1 MVKYTNPTHI
11 LSFVALFVSAA
22 LMGKTNPPATPLILG
37 TFQFPQTILSVPV
50 PRIYHMGK
58 TIPCEVHE
66 GTKKVTFDLP
76 KQKNVHHFFLL
87 ITESIKYELKKNDFL
102 DQQTIDYIYV
112 PAGKAYKYYELK
124 LTHEKNTVPAGDN
137 ESTFVKTTSD
147 KEKLFWKIKEKQ
159 LPTNTNR
166 IPDEAIV
173 VLYSPEYI
181 DGLSGGTSL
190 ELPVITIK
198 PDVIDL
204 AGSAENLYENSIK
217 LQLASLNSDA
227 IHAPLKHAI
236 KQIGQRTL
244 IAPTL

>member
-1 MVKYTNPTHI
+1 MNYTFSADRKKYSA
-11 LSFVALFVSAA
+11 LLVALSLFTAA
-22 LMGKTNPPATPLILG
+22 NGKTNPPATPLILG
-37 TFQFPQTILSVPV
+37 AFQFPQTIASVPV

-76 KQKNVHHFFLL
+76 KQKNVHKFSLL
-87 ITESIKYELKKNDFL
+87 VTESIRYELKKNDFL
-102 DQQTIDYIYV
+102 DQQTVDYICV
-112 PAGKAYKYYELK
+112 PAGKPYKYYELK
-124 LTHEKNTVPAGDN
+124 LTNEKKEN
-137 ESTFVKTTSD
+137 EESK
-147 KEKLFWKIKEKQ
+147 KLCWKIKEKQ
-159 LPTNTNR
+159 LTLNTHR
-166 IPDEAIV
+166 IPDEAII

-181 DGLSGGTSL
+181 EGLSGGTLL

-198 PDVIDL
+198 PDVVEL
-204 AGSAENLYENSIK
+204 AGSAENLYESSIK

-227 IHAPLKHAI
+227 IHAPLKHVI

>member
-1 MVKYTNPTHI
+1 MIKKYTT
-11 LSFVALFVSAA
+11 SFLVLLIVTSLTSHA
-22 LMGKTNPPATPLILG
+22 NPPATPLILG

-76 KQKNVHHFFLL
+76 KQKDTHRFFLV

-102 DQQTIDYIYV
+102 EQQTVDYIYV
-112 PAGKAYKYYELK
+112 PAGRPYKYYELK
-124 LTHEKNTVPAGDN
+124 LTGLKKEN
-137 ESTFVKTTSD
+137 EESK
-147 KEKLFWKIKEKQ
+147 KLGWKIKERQ
-159 LPTNTNR
+159 LALSTHR

-181 DGLSGGTSL
+181 DGLTGGTSL

-198 PDVIDL
+198 PDVVDL

-217 LQLASLNSDA
+217 LQLASLNSDT
-227 IHAPLKHAI
+227 IHIPLKQAV
-236 KQIGQRTL
+236 KQFGQRTL
-244 IAPTL
+244 IAPAA

>member
-1 MVKYTNPTHI
+1 MINNYSTSFLVLLI
-11 LSFVALFVSAA
+11 LTTITSHA
-22 LMGKTNPPATPLILG
+22 NPPATPLILG
-37 TFQFPQTILSVPV
+37 TFQFPQNILSVPV

-76 KQKNVHHFFLL
+76 KQKDTHRFSLV

-102 DQQTIDYIYV
+102 NQQTVDYIYV
-112 PAGKAYKYYELK
+112 PSGKPYKYYELK
-124 LTHEKNTVPAGDN
+124 LAD
-137 ESTFVKTTSD
+137 VK
-147 KEKLFWKIKEKQ
+147 KETALVTAVSIVEDSKKEDGKKLGWKIKERQ
-159 LPTNTNR
+159 LAFNTHR

-198 PDVIDL
+198 SDVVDL
-204 AGSAENLYENSIK
+204 AGSAENLYESSIK
-217 LQLASLNSDA
+217 LQLASLNSDT
-227 IHAPLKHAI
+227 IHLPLKHAI
-236 KQIGQRTL
+236 KQLGQRTI
-244 IAPTL
+244 IAPTS

>member
-1 MVKYTNPTHI
+1 MKYTNKKQTG
-11 LSFVALFVSAA
+11 LFVVLFFTS
-22 LMGKTNPPATPLILG
+22 LISQTNPPATPLVLG
-37 TFQFPQTILSVPV
+37 TFQFPQTIMSVPV

-76 KQKNVHHFFLL
+76 KQKDLHRFSLVV
-87 ITESIKYELKKNDFL
+87 TESIRYELKKNDFL

-112 PAGKAYKYYELK
+112 PAGKPYKYYELK
-124 LTHEKNTVPAGDN
+124 LTHEK
-137 ESTFVKTTSD
+137 
-147 KEKLFWKIKEKQ
+147 KENDEPKKLYWKIKERQ
-159 LPTNTNR
+159 LASNTNK

-181 DGLSGGTSL
+181 DGLSGGSLL

-198 PDVIDL
+198 SDVVDL
-204 AGSAENLYENSIK
+204 AGSAENLYESSIK
-217 LQLASLNSDA
+217 LQLASLNSDT
-227 IHAPLKHAI
+227 IHLPLKHVI
-236 KQIGQRTL
+236 KQFGQRTL

>member
-1 MVKYTNPTHI
+1 MINNYTTSFLVLLILTTMTSHANP
-11 LSFVALFVSAA
+11 S
-22 LMGKTNPPATPLILG
+22 ATPLILG
-37 TFQFPQTILSVPV
+37 TFQFPQNILSVPV

-76 KQKNVHHFFLL
+76 KQKDTHRFSLI

-102 DQQTIDYIYV
+102 NQQTVDYIYV
-112 PAGKAYKYYELK
+112 PAGKPYKYYELK
-124 LTHEKNTVPAGDN
+124 LADVKKEGVLAAMHEDGK
-137 ESTFVKTTSD
+137 
-147 KEKLFWKIKEKQ
+147 KEDTKKLAWKIKEKQ
-159 LPTNTNR
+159 LTLSTHR

-181 DGLSGGTSL
+181 DGLSGGSSL

-198 PDVIDL
+198 SDVVDL

-217 LQLASLNSDA
+217 LQLASLNSDT
-227 IHAPLKHAI
+227 IHLPLKHAI
-236 KQIGQRTL
+236 KQLGQRTI
-244 IAPTL
+244 IAPTS